1 MNLRA
6 MQGRAR
12 LAVIFPV
19 FMAGAAAVFWWAQM
33 PEAAPAPAAV
43 VQPVEVTVARVEKRE
58 VRIWD
63 EFSGRFEAI
72 ERVELRSRVS
82 GEIQAIHF
90 VEGQRVKQGDL
101 LLRVDPAPY
110 AAAVAQAEAQ
120 VAAAQARV
128 SYTRSEAERARRLWP
143 TRAIAQNLVEQRESE
158 HREADASLRAAQ
170 ANLRVASLD
179 LGYTEIRA
187 PVDGRIG
194 RREVTVGNLVDAG
207 PGSPVLTTLVSI
219 DPIRVS
225 FDADEQAVR
234 RALGDSS
241 QRENPSAV
249 PVRLLGGGDVA
260 AEGHLQL
267 IDNQVDAR
275 TGTVRVQAVFA
286 NPDGRLIPGQFA
298 RLQMGQARSR
308 VEMLV
313 DERAIGTDQDRRYVM
328 VVGADSRA
336 AYRAV
341 TLGAR
346 IDGKRVVSS
355 GLAEDERIVISGL
368 QRIRAGSLVA
378 PQPLEEPAAQLA
390 SNEQREAGQ

>member
-19 FMAGAAAVFWWAQM
+19 FMAGAAAVFWWAQR

>member
-187 PVDGRIG
+187 P
-194 RREVTVGNLVDAG
+194 A
-207 PGSPVLTTLVSI
+207 
-219 DPIRVS
+219 
-225 FDADEQAVR
+225 
-234 RALGDSS
+234 
-241 QRENPSAV
+241 PSACR
-249 PVRLLGGGDVA
+249 PCSPT
-260 AEGHLQL
+260 
-267 IDNQVDAR
+267 R
-275 TGTVRVQAVFA
+275 T
-286 NPDGRLIPGQFA
+286 
-298 RLQMGQARSR
+298 
-308 VEMLV
+308 
-313 DERAIGTDQDRRYVM
+313 
-328 VVGADSRA
+328 
-336 AYRAV
+336 
-341 TLGAR
+341 
-346 IDGKRVVSS
+346 
-355 GLAEDERIVISGL
+355 
-368 QRIRAGSLVA
+368 AG
-378 PQPLEEPAAQLA
+378 
-390 SNEQREAGQ
+390 